1 MNDLVLKQKIRLGSF
16 TYSDYTSFQEHQA
29 TSNKMDKNKMHHFL
43 AVFYAISKWNARK
56 DTICNSNEPHHDRS
70 QKRLFFILF

>member
-29 TSNKMDKNKMHHFL
+29 TSNKMDKNKKHHFL
-43 AVFYAISKWNARK
+43 KCFMPFQNGMHEKTQFAIPMNHTMSEGIKA
-56 DTICNSNEPHHDRS
+56 
-70 QKRLFFILF
+70 

>member
-29 TSNKMDKNKMHHFL
+29 TSNKLDRNKMHYFV

-56 DTICNSNEPHHDRS
+56 KTQFAIPMNHTMSEGI
-70 QKRLFFILF
+70 KA